1 MEKESNINLVPMKFP
16 EDKNEI
22 SEWENKYKNT
32 DGMKDIYHY
41 IMKDNIYYGL
51 DEVIETNHEIFPIG
65 DDEKKLALVA
75 KTDTNEIAGWVL
87 LDVYDLNTNDS
98 TMFVQYIVINPA
110 FQHQGIGTK
119 IGKQLF
125 LSPEKYVG
133 VKPGEIFAIIDKSNS
148 ASINLFS
155 KFNFKFNGND
165 KKYYQAKAFQP
176 KLIKNSEP
184 GFGE

>member
-41 IMKDNIYYGL
+41 IMEDNIYYGL

-98 TMFVQYIVINPA
+98 NDILNSFLCYI
-110 FQHQGIGTK
+110 
-119 IGKQLF
+119 
-125 LSPEKYVG
+125 
-133 VKPGEIFAIIDKSNS
+133 S
-148 ASINLFS
+148 A
-155 KFNFKFNGND
+155 
-165 KKYYQAKAFQP
+165 AKCCF
-176 KLIKNSEP
+176 
-184 GFGE
+184 